1 MSAPLRISRLAAA
14 LLLVLVLSCGC
25 SGESGT
31 IRLTL
36 ATFGEFG
43 YRELV
48 ETFERE
54 NPGITVVTRVTD
66 FDSHHKALATALGT
80 GRGAPDVVA
89 IEEQYLPSMRQ
100 AADKFV
106 DLSTFGAD
114 KLRSRWAE
122 WKWAG
127 GLAGDR
133 VIGLGTDMGGL
144 AMCYRR
150 DLFAAAGL
158 PTDREAVARLWP
170 TWRAFAGVAEQ
181 FAASAPDGVHFTD
194 SAANVFQSMVSQLD
208 HNYFATDGSYVA
220 GRNERLKQAFT
231 LAGLLGARGH
241 TAKVQPFTQEWSTA
255 IRSGKVATV
264 SCPSWMLALIR
275 NAAGPHGEGRW
286 DIATVPGGTGNRGGS
301 YLAIPAQTK
310 HARQAYRLAE
320 WLTAPEQQRRSFLT
334 TGLLPSCP
342 EVYRDPAIRSR
353 RDEYFSN
360 APVGKIYAAAA
371 DKLRPTFRGVDDAKV
386 RPRFDAALGRIEEG
400 TLGVPEAFREA
411 VEQGREALEG
421 G

>member
-1 MSAPLRISRLAAA
+1 MCPKGPTLRARTRANTAADRVSVAESLGTPRERGSSMSAPLCISRLAAA

-158 PTDREAVARLWP
+158 PKIG
-170 TWRAFAGVAEQ
+170 RAHV
-181 FAASAPDGVHFTD
+181 
-194 SAANVFQSMVSQLD
+194 
-208 HNYFATDGSYVA
+208 
-220 GRNERLKQAFT
+220 
-231 LAGLLGARGH
+231 
-241 TAKVQPFTQEWSTA
+241 
-255 IRSGKVATV
+255 
-264 SCPSWMLALIR
+264 
-275 NAAGPHGEGRW
+275 
-286 DIATVPGGTGNRGGS
+286 
-301 YLAIPAQTK
+301 
-310 HARQAYRLAE
+310 
-320 WLTAPEQQRRSFLT
+320 
-334 TGLLPSCP
+334 
-342 EVYRDPAIRSR
+342 
-353 RDEYFSN
+353 
-360 APVGKIYAAAA
+360 
-371 DKLRPTFRGVDDAKV
+371 
-386 RPRFDAALGRIEEG
+386 
-400 TLGVPEAFREA
+400 
-411 VEQGREALEG
+411 
-421 G
+421 